1 MQSMNNQGTI
11 SNRPRCCTKSS
22 TAQDTF
28 WPIPGLISCAGV
40 TGSMQE
46 IKLSICQ
53 ENSHCRVLVQPKAE
67 KLLGACGLMHGKQS
81 YLFSLEKLF
90 HATFTFMRR

>member
-1 MQSMNNQGTI
+1 MQSMNNQRTI
-11 SNRPRCCTKSS
+11 SNRPRFYAKSP
-22 TAQDTF
+22 TAQDAF
-28 WPIPGLISCAGV
+28 WPTPGLISCTSRV

-46 IKLSICQ
+46 IELICQ

-90 HATFTFMRR
+90 HAVFTFMRR

>member
-1 MQSMNNQGTI
+1 MQSMNNQRTI
-11 SNRPRCCTKSS
+11 SNRRRCYAKSP

-28 WPIPGLISCAGV
+28 WPIPGLISCARV

-46 IKLSICQ
+46 IELICQ
-53 ENSHCRVLVQPKAE
+53 ENSHCRVLVHPKNE

-81 YLFSLEKLF
+81 YLFSLEKLL
-90 HATFTFMRR
+90 HAKFTFKRR

>member
-1 MQSMNNQGTI
+1 MQSMNNQRTI
-11 SNRPRCCTKSS
+11 SNRPRCYAKSP
-22 TAQDTF
+22 TVHDTF
-28 WPIPGLISCAGV
+28 WPIPGLISCTRV

-46 IKLSICQ
+46 IELICQ

-90 HATFTFMRR
+90 HAKFTFKRR